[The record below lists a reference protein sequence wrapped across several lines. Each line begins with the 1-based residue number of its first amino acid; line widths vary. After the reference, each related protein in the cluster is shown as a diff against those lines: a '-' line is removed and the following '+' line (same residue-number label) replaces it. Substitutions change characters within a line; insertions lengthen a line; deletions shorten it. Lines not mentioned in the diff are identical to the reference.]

1 MIVNQKKV
9 ISICMIFVMLF
20 SCSTE
25 IMADTGY
32 DETAPVLKSF
42 RILNP
47 DQLDTRN
54 GGNSIEMEFELEEE
68 GTGVTNID
76 VCFQNEEGKEF
87 EIVFWCQNWHQ
98 DPIYTGKAKVKMFV
112 IGDKTKIKPG
122 KYKITNVTL
131 SDGNENYFYASSG
144 RNPEIWE
151 KSTKEVNVIKT
162 DYQEKTDTES
172 PIVRGMKICNTENV
186 NSKKT
191 LNIEFDF
198 KEMGSGL
205 HYIHIYCKNGFLGSY
220 TFDSWQETKIDGKKT
235 LPFKISGA
243 QKGENEITKVVVA
256 DWEDNETIY
265 DQNSSEWNNFL
276 TKFYVTETAESPVLN
291 SFQIK
296 NTKVATPGL
305 LYADIDFDGDQDG
318 IEAVYLRLENKDGKQ
333 NILECKN
340 EKPLK
345 KGKQKIAFSISP
357 FWGVGKW
364 KIAGVGLE
372 GASGKT
378 SWYDKNSEN
387 EDALTASKFLNQEIT
402 ISSSYDITY
411 YGSVGNYKTAVK
423 KINEM
428 KDGQTAVLDCRYSKI
443 AKKEL
448 FQAIAGKN
456 KILVFEDED
465 VQWIFCGKNVKL
477 SKCKDI
483 DLETKVMRRAGK
495 NYGYADDT
503 YILYMEY
510 ADNGELPGKVEMR
523 VNYDYLFAKYQA
535 GNQKLILTYYDRGEL
550 KVLNEN
556 VQVAKDEYAEYKIT
570 HNSTYLLSQNNPR
583 LLAPTGVK
591 AISYQDKQ
599 IKLTWKRVAGA
610 GGYEIYRS
618 TSSKGTSKKI
628 ASVKGNSKVSYVDKK
643 TSIGKKY
650 YYRIKAAGNQKKV
663 KAAYSTKVSCKA
675 VPEQVKKVNTTK
687 RGKKIRIS
695 WNSVHYCSGYEIY
708 MSTKKDNGYKRKGT
722 TKDVAYMMGNLKKRK
737 IYYFKV
743 RSYKKV
749 KGRKYYGSYSQ
760 IIRRHI

>member
-1 MIVNQKKV
+1 MKVNRKKI

-20 SCSTE
+20 GCSAE
-25 IMADTGY
+25 IIADTGY
-32 DETAPVLKSF
+32 DETPPVLKSF

-47 DQLDTRN
+47 DQIDARRDGN
-54 GGNSIEMEFELEEE
+54 GIEIEFDLEEE
-68 GTGVTNID
+68 GTGVTDID
-76 VCFQNEEGKEF
+76 IYFQNEEGKEF
-87 EIVFWCQNWHQ
+87 EAVFWCENWHK
-98 DPIYTGKAKVKMFV
+98 DPLYTGKSKVTMYP
-112 IGDKTKIKPG
+112 IGDETKIEPG

-131 SDGNENYFYASSG
+131 RDGNENYSYPT
-144 RNPEIWE
+144 RKENPEIWE
-151 KSTKEVNVIKT
+151 KSTKEINVVKT
-162 DYQEKTDTES
+162 NYKEKTDTEA
-172 PIVRGMKICNTENV
+172 PTIREMKICNAEKV
-186 NSKKT
+186 NSKKPF
-191 LNIEFDF
+191 NVEFDL

-205 HYIHIYCKNGFLGSY
+205 HSIDLYCKNGFLTSY
-220 TFDSWQETKIDGKKT
+220 TFDSKTETKIDGKKM
-235 LPFKISGA
+235 LPFNISGVK
-243 QKGENEITKVVVA
+243 KGENEITKVVVT

-265 DQNSSEWNNFL
+265 DQNSLEWNKFS
-276 TKFYVTETAESPVLN
+276 TKFYVTEAAESPILN
-291 SFQIK
+291 SFQLK

-318 IEAVYLRLENKDGKQ
+318 MEAIYLRLENNDGKQ

-340 EKPLK
+340 GNPLK
-345 KGKQKIAFSISP
+345 NGKHRIAFPIGP

-364 KIAGVGLE
+364 KIAGVGLS

-378 SWYDKNSEN
+378 SWYDRNSEN
-387 EDALTASKFLNQEIT
+387 GDAFIASKFLNQEIT

-423 KINEM
+423 NINEM

-465 VQWIFCGKNVKL
+465 VQWVFRGKEVKL

-483 DLETKVMRRAGK
+483 DLETQVMRRAGK
-495 NYGYADDT
+495 DYGYADDA

-510 ADNGELPGKVEMR
+510 ADNGELPGKVEIR
-523 VNYDYLFAKYQA
+523 VNYDYLLAKYQA
-535 GNQKLILTYYDRGEL
+535 GNQKLILTYYDQGEL
-550 KVLNEN
+550 KVLSEN

-591 AISYQDKQ
+591 ATSYQDKQ
-599 IKLTWKRVAGA
+599 IKLTWRRVAGA
-610 GGYEIYRS
+610 SGYEIYRS
-618 TSSKGTSKKI
+618 TSAKGASKKV
-628 ASVKGNSKVSYVDKK
+628 ASVKGNSKVSYIDKK

-650 YYRIKAAGNQKKV
+650 YYRIKATGRQKKV
-663 KAAYSTKVSCKA
+663 KAAYSTKVCCKA
-675 VPEQVKKVNTTK
+675 VPEQVKKVNTEK
-687 RGKKIRIS
+687 RGKKVRIS
-695 WNSVHYCSGYEIY
+695 WNSVHSCSGYEIY
-708 MSTKKDNGYKRKGT
+708 MSTKKNNGYKRKGT
-722 TKDVAYMMGNLKKRK
+722 TRDVVYMMENLKKGK

-749 KGRKYYGSYSQ
+749 RGRKYYGSYSQ
-760 IIRRHI
+760 IIKRYI